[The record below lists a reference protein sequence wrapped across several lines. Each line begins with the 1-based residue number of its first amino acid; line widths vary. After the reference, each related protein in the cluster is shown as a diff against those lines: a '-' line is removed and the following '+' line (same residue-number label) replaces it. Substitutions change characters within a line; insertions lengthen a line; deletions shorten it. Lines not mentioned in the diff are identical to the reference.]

1 MLEDDEQDDKPKGEG
16 TDKNEKAGLSHADL
30 AYRPANAGKATT
42 KMALDSDK
50 ILKKLQK
57 KSNKSN
63 PLRKPSSS
71 RTEEIRD
78 KSRKTRL
85 QFEGILRGREGLK
98 EGDLRFERGYLRY
111 YILRKV
117 VLFINHKFHN
127 TGRVAKQLSCNF
139 CNANIFFHFDPN
151 FTDNMEGD
159 TDDEGHEEEEDDER
173 ANEYTDDEDASWKV
187 RRAAA
192 KCLAALMVSRPE
204 LLS

>member
-71 RTEEIRD
+71 RTEEIRELFQTKD
-78 KSRKTRL
+78 KK
-85 QFEGILRGREGLK
+85 
-98 EGDLRFERGYLRY
+98 
-111 YILRKV
+111 
-117 VLFINHKFHN
+117 
-127 TGRVAKQLSCNF
+127 
-139 CNANIFFHFDPN
+139 P
-151 FTDNMEGD
+151 
-159 TDDEGHEEEEDDER
+159 
-173 ANEYTDDEDASWKV
+173 
-187 RRAAA
+187 
-192 KCLAALMVSRPE
+192 
-204 LLS
+204 